1 MEFDYSMKPGKREIK
16 KEVNMDEKPLVSI
29 ITPYYNSEKYF
40 EETYRSVM
48 NQTFPHFEW
57 IIVND
62 GSDEKNSEYLKEVEK
77 RDKRIR
83 VINQENTGAAGA
95 RNRGIEESI
104 SEIIIPLDADDLI
117 ESYYIEAVYFGLYFN
132 KETAWC
138 YTDSIGFGS
147 QEYVWEKKFSSDE
160 MKYKNTL
167 VCTAGIRKSALEEVS
182 YYTVGEKYYNEDWHL
197 WLKMLEKGMK
207 PVHLSLKGFWY
218 RRNDGGALSKAD
230 EKENKRL
237 IGEAAAKVKKPVE
250 AIEYPRA
257 GKTNEYSAPQRTKL
271 KLKTYADNKK
281 INVMM
286 LIPWMVMG
294 GADKFNLDILKE
306 IDKER
311 FNIGVIT
318 TVKGENN
325 WEQKFSE
332 YTNEIFTLPDFL
344 DTKNYAEFI
353 SYYIE
358 SRDVKVIFLTN
369 SYYGYYLVPWIR
381 KNYPEV
387 AIIDYIHME
396 EWYWRNGGYARP
408 SGMLGNIIEK
418 TYVCNE
424 RTRKV
429 MINEFKREAESVE
442 TLYIGVDKEKYDER
456 KVEYGKAKKEL
467 NISEE
472 RPCVLFPCRI
482 HPQKR
487 PFMMLEIAKEVRK
500 KNKEVAF
507 IVVGDGPQL
516 EELKGEVGKNN
527 LKETVYFA
535 GKQEDMLPYYKD
547 SEVTLICSLKEGL
560 ALTAYESFSMSRPV
574 ITSDVGGQAEL
585 VDEETGKVIPLM
597 QSEENDLDKR
607 EFPKE
612 EVKLYAEAIL
622 DIVGDKEKSRK
633 LRENCRKKIEDTF
646 SSQIMI
652 KKLEDIF
659 ERYALD
665 EGLKEKRR
673 KVSESLNLLG
683 NLADDYLTVY
693 NEIEEIENNLKY
705 KNNWNTKSELIRVA
719 NSRFGKLLIKTAFKL
734 KLNKIFR

>member
-1 MEFDYSMKPGKREIK
+1 
-16 KEVNMDEKPLVSI
+16 
-29 ITPYYNSEKYF
+29 
-40 EETYRSVM
+40 
-48 NQTFPHFEW
+48 
-57 IIVND
+57 
-62 GSDEKNSEYLKEVEK
+62 
-77 RDKRIR
+77 
-83 VINQENTGAAGA
+83 
-95 RNRGIEESI
+95 
-104 SEIIIPLDADDLI
+104 
-117 ESYYIEAVYFGLYFN
+117 
-132 KETAWC
+132 
-138 YTDSIGFGS
+138 
-147 QEYVWEKKFSSDE
+147 
-160 MKYKNTL
+160 
-167 VCTAGIRKSALEEVS
+167 
-182 YYTVGEKYYNEDWHL
+182 
-197 WLKMLEKGMK
+197 
-207 PVHLSLKGFWY
+207 
-218 RRNDGGALSKAD
+218 
-230 EKENKRL
+230 
-237 IGEAAAKVKKPVE
+237 
-250 AIEYPRA
+250 
-257 GKTNEYSAPQRTKL
+257 
-271 KLKTYADNKK
+271 
-281 INVMM
+281 
-286 LIPWMVMG
+286 
-294 GADKFNLDILKE
+294 
-306 IDKER
+306 
-311 FNIGVIT
+311 
-318 TVKGENN
+318 
-325 WEQKFSE
+325 
-332 YTNEIFTLPDFL
+332 
-344 DTKNYAEFI
+344 
-353 SYYIE
+353 
-358 SRDVKVIFLTN
+358 
-369 SYYGYYLVPWIR
+369 
-381 KNYPEV
+381 
-387 AIIDYIHME
+387 
-396 EWYWRNGGYARP
+396 
-408 SGMLGNIIEK
+408 
-418 TYVCNE
+418 
-424 RTRKV
+424 
-429 MINEFKREAESVE
+429 
-442 TLYIGVDKEKYDER
+442 
-456 KVEYGKAKKEL
+456 
-467 NISEE
+467 
-472 RPCVLFPCRI
+472 
-482 HPQKR
+482 
-487 PFMMLEIAKEVRK
+487 MMLEIAKEIRK

-597 QSEENDLDKR
+597 QSEEKDLDKR